1 VGGSSVRRIPA
12 TARSNKHLVRSPTD
26 HFKRLLEGAF
36 PNHAY
41 PARHNLKDCSMMRS
55 FMTLGFFTWGA
66 ELNEGSNRS
75 DMMSFPEEN
84 TVMMIY
90 GDVAHWGGT
99 TCLA

>member
-1 VGGSSVRRIPA
+1 
-12 TARSNKHLVRSPTD
+12 
-26 HFKRLLEGAF
+26 
-36 PNHAY
+36 
-41 PARHNLKDCSMMRS
+41 MMRS

-84 TVMMIY
+84 TVMTIY